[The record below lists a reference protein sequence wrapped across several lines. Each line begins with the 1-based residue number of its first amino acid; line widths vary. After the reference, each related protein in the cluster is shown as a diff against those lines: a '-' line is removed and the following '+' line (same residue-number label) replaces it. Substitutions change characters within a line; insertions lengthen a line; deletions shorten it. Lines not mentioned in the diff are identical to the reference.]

1 MNILNPTEISKVS
14 GGSSLE
20 STQVQNGLL
29 VATLHIPPHPKELSI
44 GVLLEL
50 NNALAKGQ

>member
-1 MNILNPTEISKVS
+1 MNILNPTEISTVS

-44 GVLLEL
+44 SVLLEL
-50 NNALAKGQ
+50 NNALSKGQ